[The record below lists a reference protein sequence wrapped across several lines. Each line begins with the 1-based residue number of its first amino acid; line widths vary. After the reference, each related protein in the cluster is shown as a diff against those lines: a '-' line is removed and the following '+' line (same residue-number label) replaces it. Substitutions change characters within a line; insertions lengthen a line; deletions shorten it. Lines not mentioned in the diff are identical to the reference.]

1 MTITVSTPATAADL
15 RRYRTLAYAAGA
27 VTALSALHAD
37 TSPGV
42 VPVGPG
48 GHTFLP
54 GTVYAASDRCAT
66 PTGPRGQPY
75 GQTVLDRVVT
85 GDGELIAWRVPGG
98 GPDPDTGPVWTAGI
112 AWIRLGLTT
121 RLLEQAAAHLRGRTV
136 AGVVTL
142 NLPMVRGILADAAA
156 GIAEARALLDTG
168 AGPYGADLH
177 RVHRALDETGRSCL
191 HLFGAAGFLTG
202 GPGGDL
208 RVSELLAET
217 YPPPTDL
224 EAP

>member
-15 RRYRTLAYAAGA
+15 RRYRTLAYTEGA

-37 TSPGV
+37 TSPGL

-54 GTVYAASDRCAT
+54 AAVYAASDRCA
-66 PTGPRGQPY
+66 PPDGPRPQPY
-75 GQTVLDRVVT
+75 GQTVLARVGT

-98 GPDPDTGPVWTAGI
+98 GPDPDTGTAWTAGI
-112 AWIRLGLTT
+112 AWIRLGLIT
-121 RLLEQAAAHLRGRTV
+121 RLLDVAAAHLRGRTV

-156 GIAEARALLDTG
+156 GIAEAQALLDTDV
-168 AGPYGADLH
+168 YGADLH

-191 HLFGAAGFLTG
+191 HLFGAAGFLTD
-202 GPGGDL
+202 GPGSDL

-217 YPPPTDL
+217 YPPPNE

>member
-15 RRYRTLAYAAGA
+15 RRYRTLAYTAGA
-27 VTALSALHAD
+27 VTALGALHAD

-54 GTVYAASDRCAT
+54 AAVYAASDRCAT
-66 PTGPRGQPY
+66 PDGPRPQPY

-85 GDGELIAWRVPGG
+85 SDGELIAWRVPDG
-98 GPDPDTGPVWTAGI
+98 GPDPDTGAAWTTGI

-121 RLLEQAAAHLRGRTV
+121 RLLDLAAAHLRGRTV

-142 NLPMVRGILADAAA
+142 NLPMVRGILADAAT
-156 GIAEARALLDTG
+156 GIAEAQALLDTR
-168 AGPYGADLH
+168 ADLH
-177 RVHRALDETGRSCL
+177 QVHRALDETGRSCL
-191 HLFGAAGFLTG
+191 HLFGAAGFLTD
-202 GPGGDL
+202 GPGSHL
-208 RVSELLAET
+208 RVSELLADT
-217 YPPPTDL
+217 YPPPHE